1 MNLNNILLFIS
12 LILTI
17 LILLSILYGCR
28 FNKNRIENFVNKNK
42 ENKNTSNIT
51 EKFEG
56 LNEIETN
63 FLKNISDGQ
72 YSPEYISKQIK
83 EGKLTKTSIE
93 NMISYVEKN
102 NNKLN

>member
-1 MNLNNILLFIS
+1 MNINNILLFIS

-28 FNKNRIENFVNKNK
+28 FNKNRLENFVNKN
-42 ENKNTSNIT
+42 TSNI

-56 LNEIETN
+56 LSQTETD
-63 FLKNISDGQ
+63 FLKNISDGL
-72 YSPEYISKQIK
+72 YSPEHISKQIK
-83 EGKLTKTSIE
+83 EGKLTKQSIE

-102 NNKLN
+102 KNKLD